1 MKKVLFLLVLFCLLG
16 FSGCGDDGDSS
27 GDDTPTETTIETDAT
42 TDTDTTTDGTPASE
56 TGYRITDANGQKG
69 PCRIN
74 SNVTIQERD
83 TNYNPVGDQYTEK
96 TEDNFGTV
104 VFGNT
109 FSNPIVDISYDC
121 FYFVENTG
129 LISDSRII
137 LRSISDLSVS
147 TKIITNLVT
156 SLGYDRAVNLIEG
169 GLSITDGKLQAE
181 KEVLEAF
188 KIFIQMTESFDQAD
202 ISVDDQKGGIL
213 LAISAIIQQDN
224 SAGEV
229 SDLVGNFANDLKADG
244 TIDDPAIIAELKT
257 NAQNVNLEQI
267 RTNVESFFGGI
278 SLNEYQKY
286 IDSDGDGILNFLDD
300 DTPDAFSFT
309 PVLNAD
315 LSTSY
320 ESNTVTISGLSAG
333 GTIQVTGS
341 AYKNGVPSSNFTL
354 ANGDLIKFI
363 LTSSTNYGT
372 AVSSSVT
379 IDGTSYVYSVTTKLD
394 DRQQIIV
401 YDSGQ
406 PAMDGDFGAANAQT
420 WCSAQATVN
429 SLTGTVIPW
438 LSTNS
443 DLKDAITQDA
453 VNPRKV
459 TSLSGD
465 LVANQWNSFFND
477 EGTDSFQ
484 TLGIVDDGYWTGT
497 VDGAKTYNCDGWTR
511 NGNVVNELDY
521 ANYNRHDIAAR
532 TTDGAPQAVNTTQCD
547 QLKKILCI
555 AF

>member
-27 GDDTPTETTIETDAT
+27 GDDTPTETTIETDATTDTDTTTEETADAT

-401 YDSGQ
+401 YASGQ
-406 PAMDGDFGAANAQT
+406 PASRGPA
-420 WCSAQATVN
+420 
-429 SLTGTVIPW
+429 L
-438 LSTNS
+438 
-443 DLKDAITQDA
+443 
-453 VNPRKV
+453 
-459 TSLSGD
+459 
-465 LVANQWNSFFND
+465 
-477 EGTDSFQ
+477 
-484 TLGIVDDGYWTGT
+484 
-497 VDGAKTYNCDGWTR
+497 
-511 NGNVVNELDY
+511 
-521 ANYNRHDIAAR
+521 
-532 TTDGAPQAVNTTQCD
+532 
-547 QLKKILCI
+547 
-555 AF
+555 